1 MALFFLLVSA
11 GTISAA
17 SVAPTLVAK
26 FVKESSGRLDERL
39 LGEDDRRTCEGYL
52 SRAQGVE
59 KQSLVILMAQYRRVM
74 EKNPAAELR
83 LFAPFV
89 LGQNRFQAWEMADAK
104 AAQTALASWEKEAQS
119 AKEEKR
125 EAVAKPTGPFEPF
138 PSIQEWDVS
147 VTNLPVVFELARMYM
162 ALGKQPEAL
171 RIANQVGAKF
181 EGIQRVRAAECSGDA
196 MYEASNFAKSVE
208 FYEYALGG
216 FRTLVTAD
224 GSLIDPEYKA
234 DRDRIEKSLVKGV
247 VDKNRLPHEP

>member
-89 LGQNRFQAWEMADAK
+89 LGQNRF
-104 AAQTALASWEKEAQS
+104 
-119 AKEEKR
+119 
-125 EAVAKPTGPFEPF
+125 
-138 PSIQEWDVS
+138 QEWDVS